1 MRAGEVR
8 FVHGLFSMSSFHSE
22 NQVGAL
28 EMISRQ
34 LQDQL
39 LEAQKKPA
47 AVSPWGLAGMF
58 SARSPDAGIF
68 SLASEACVYKNIPTN
83 T

>member
-1 MRAGEVR
+1 MCCCLHKCMA
-8 FVHGLFSMSSFHSE
+8 HSNMSSCPSE

-39 LEAQKKPA
+39 MEAQKKPTPSA
-47 AVSPWGLAGMF
+47 ASPWGLAGMF
-58 SARSPDAGIF
+58 TARSPDAGNF
-68 SLASEACVYKNIPTN
+68 DLHPAPV
-83 T
+83 